1 MHVAKKQFW
10 MSGVWAPPAVAVT
23 IVAEDFPMEYL
34 PYPAKATQL
43 SSKVS
48 GAIIQ
53 KISQDYPLTVIKKG
67 TANILKS
74 KFSA

>member
-10 MSGVWAPPAVAVT
+10 LAGAWAPPAVAVT

-43 SSKVS
+43 TSKVS
-48 GAIIQ
+48 GATIQ
-53 KISQDYPLTVIKKG
+53 KTSQDYPLTAIKKG
-67 TANILKS
+67 TANMLKS

>member
-1 MHVAKKQFW
+1 MHIAKKQFW
-10 MSGVWAPPAVAVT
+10 LSGTWVPPAVAVT

-34 PYPAKATQL
+34 PYPAKAKQL
-43 SSKVS
+43 TSKVS
-48 GAIIQ
+48 GATIQ